1 MFRAGRDSHL
11 LYYSM
16 KTTAIPFLLLY
27 TWHGEFHSVFSHE
40 KRKPIEFSFQL
51 LIESPA
57 SHHHHQHHIV
67 MCEVNCVKRREE
79 SHLFV
84 YEMKKGYFFRVK
96 I

>member
-16 KTTAIPFLLLY
+16 KTTAIPILFSY
-27 TWHGEFHSVFSHE
+27 TWHCESILVFH
-40 KRKPIEFSFQL
+40 KREEKPIEFSFQL

-67 MCEVNCVKRREE
+67 MCEVNCVKKERREP
-79 SHLFV
+79 FV
-84 YEMKKGYFFRVK
+84 RL
-96 I
+96 